1 MIMNKK
7 FYPVNKPS
15 IQADDILSV
24 IKTLMKKNI
33 SGETETIQD
42 FEDKYKKHLNRNF
55 AVSVSSGTAALQIA
69 FEALDLKKGDEVIL
83 PSFAIISCLSPILK
97 LGLRPIF
104 IDADPETWNMDIK
117 KTVAAIN
124 SKTRVILVV
133 HTYGQCVDIEAIKK
147 ACTKKI
153 IIIEDAAEAHG
164 AQFNGSKAGTLGD
177 LSIFSFYANKV
188 ITTGEGGMILT
199 DDLELSDRAKKLKNL
214 AFQQS
219 QRFIHNEV
227 AGNYRLSSLQAAL
240 GISQLKKIDKYIKK
254 REILYRVYFEAL
266 SSKKSI
272 SFQPTSN
279 PCSENIYWVVGLKF
293 KTKQKRDLF
302 QTRAIAAGVQT
313 RPFFY
318 PLDMQPLLKK
328 YNIERKKKKS
338 YALELYETGL
348 YVPFGNGYKKRE
360 IKKISRII
368 QRILADF

>member
-1 MIMNKK
+1 MILNKNM
-7 FYPVNKPS
+7 YPVNRPS
-15 IQADDILSV
+15 IQVDDVLSV
-24 IKTLMKKNI
+24 VKALMKKNI
-33 SGETETIQD
+33 SGETETIQE

-55 AVSVSSGTAALQIA
+55 AVTVSSGTAALQIA
-69 FEALDLKKGDEVIL
+69 FETLDLKKGDEVIL
-83 PSFAIISCLSPILK
+83 PSFAIISCLTPILK
-97 LGLRPIF
+97 LGLKPIF
-104 IDADPETWNMDIK
+104 IDADPETWNMDVK
-117 KTVAAIN
+117 KTLAAIN

-153 IIIEDAAEAHG
+153 MIIEDAAEAHG
-164 AQFNGSKAGTLGD
+164 AQFNGAKAGTLGD

-199 DDLELSDRAKKLKNL
+199 NDLELSERVRKLKNL

-254 REILYRVYFEAL
+254 REILYQVYFKAL
-266 SSKKSI
+266 NSNESI
-272 SFQPTSN
+272 SFQPTLDPRSK
-279 PCSENIYWVVGLKF
+279 NIYWVAGLKF
-293 KTKQKRDLF
+293 KTKQKKDMF
-302 QTRAIAAGVQT
+302 QTRAIAAGIQT

-328 YNIERKKKKS
+328 YDIERSKNKS

-348 YVPFGNGYKKRE
+348 YLPFGNGYKKRE
-360 IKKISRII
+360 IRKISRII
-368 QRILADF
+368 QKILADL

>member
-1 MIMNKK
+1 MILNKNM
-7 FYPVNKPS
+7 YPVNRPS
-15 IQADDILSV
+15 IQADDVLSV
-24 IKTLMKKNI
+24 VKALMKKNI
-33 SGETETIQD
+33 SGETETIQE

-55 AVSVSSGTAALQIA
+55 AVTVSSGTAALQIA
-69 FEALDLKKGDEVIL
+69 FETLDLKKGDEVIL
-83 PSFAIISCLSPILK
+83 PSFAIISCLTPILK
-97 LGLRPIF
+97 LGLKPVF

-117 KTVAAIN
+117 KTLAAIN

-164 AQFNGSKAGTLGD
+164 AQFNGTKAGTLGD

-199 DDLELSDRAKKLKNL
+199 DDLALSERAKKLKNL

-254 REILYRVYFEAL
+254 REILYQVYFKAL
-266 SSKKSI
+266 NSTESI
-272 SFQPTSN
+272 SFQPTLDSR
-279 PCSENIYWVVGLKF
+279 SENIYWVVGLKF
-293 KTKQKRDLF
+293 KTKQKKDMF
-302 QTRAIAAGVQT
+302 QTRAIAAGIQT

-328 YNIERKKKKS
+328 YDIERSKKKS

-348 YVPFGNGYKKRE
+348 YLPFGNGYKKRE
-360 IKKISRII
+360 IRKISRII
-368 QRILADF
+368 QKILADL

>member
-1 MIMNKK
+1 MIINKNM
-7 FYPVNKPS
+7 YPVNRPS
-15 IQADDILSV
+15 IQADDVLSV
-24 IKTLMKKNI
+24 VKALMKKNI
-33 SGETETIQD
+33 SGETETIQE

-55 AVSVSSGTAALQIA
+55 AVTVSSGTAALQIA
-69 FEALDLKKGDEVIL
+69 FETLDLKKGDEVIL
-83 PSFAIISCLSPILK
+83 PSFAIISCLTPILK
-97 LGLRPIF
+97 LGLKPVF

-117 KTVAAIN
+117 KTLAAIN
-124 SKTRVILVV
+124 SKTRAILVV

-164 AQFNGSKAGTLGD
+164 AQFNGTKAGTLGD

-199 DDLELSDRAKKLKNL
+199 DDLELSERAKKLKNL

-254 REILYRVYFEAL
+254 RETLYQVYFKAL
-266 SSKKSI
+266 NSTESI
-272 SFQPTSN
+272 SFQPTLDSR
-279 PCSENIYWVVGLKF
+279 SENIYWVVGLKF
-293 KTKQKRDLF
+293 KTKQKKDMF
-302 QTRAIAAGVQT
+302 QTRAIAAGIQT

-328 YNIERKKKKS
+328 YDIERSKKKS

-348 YVPFGNGYKKRE
+348 YLPFGNGYKKRE
-360 IKKISRII
+360 IRKISRII
-368 QRILADF
+368 QKILVDL